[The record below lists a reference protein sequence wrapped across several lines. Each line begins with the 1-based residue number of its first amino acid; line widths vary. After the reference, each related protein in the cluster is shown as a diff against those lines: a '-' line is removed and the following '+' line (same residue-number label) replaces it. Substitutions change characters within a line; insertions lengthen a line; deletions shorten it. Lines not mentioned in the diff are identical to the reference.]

1 MEMQIRANP
10 EAGAAGESAKVI
22 KRYAN
27 RKLYDTGT
35 SRYVTLEEI
44 GEMVKQGVE
53 VQIVDNRSKGDLT
66 SVTLAQI
73 IFEEEKKKSRM
84 PLEVLRDIIR
94 NGGETISGFI
104 QREVQPRVSSLR
116 EEAEAG
122 LKLLRGEAPTDK
134 ATTDKAPTDKAPTD
148 KAPPDRAPPD
158 RAPIEKPRDLL
169 WNLHATLQEWQARV
183 DARLHA
189 AVETVNAF
197 PQIAREL
204 QQIAGRL
211 GELENRIEHLE
222 LAPEITPPVAETG
235 RRDPEPTLSAISEG
249 GGTVPEERESH

>member
-1 MEMQIRANP
+1 MEMEIRANP

-134 ATTDKAPTDKAPTD
+134 ATTDKAR
-148 KAPPDRAPPD
+148 PDRAPPD
-158 RAPIEKPRDLL
+158 RVPIEKPRDLL